1 MVGCATDTRTRRQAS
16 AVDCVR
22 GRLSVLVS
30 RVCVCH
36 QPIPHDARECIVGLR
51 SAAVTPIA
59 PPSVVCRV
67 SDVGARLRL
76 VWAASAEYYCYGS
89 RDGAYVRNA
98 KVVTAQVVHAVATCA
113 RQRVSDRGHLRGSM
127 SSGLT
132 HRVDP
137 KEQAELR
144 RLEGF
149 GEACETACAA
159 AAPSLSTCCS
169 GSVAANTAAAANE
182 EVGTQQMSEAGA
194 QEQL

>member
-76 VWAASAEYYCYGS
+76 VWAASAEYYCYCYCYCDS
-89 RDGAYVRNA
+89 RTVRQGA
-98 KVVTAQVVHAVATCA
+98 H
-113 RQRVSDRGHLRGSM
+113 S
-127 SSGLT
+127 
-132 HRVDP
+132 
-137 KEQAELR
+137 
-144 RLEGF
+144 
-149 GEACETACAA
+149 
-159 AAPSLSTCCS
+159 
-169 GSVAANTAAAANE
+169 
-182 EVGTQQMSEAGA
+182 
-194 QEQL
+194 

>member
-76 VWAASAEYYCYGS
+76 VWAASAEYYCYC
-89 RDGAYVRNA
+89 YPYLH
-98 KVVTAQVVHAVATCA
+98 TPFQ
-113 RQRVSDRGHLRGSM
+113 
-127 SSGLT
+127 
-132 HRVDP
+132 
-137 KEQAELR
+137 
-144 RLEGF
+144 
-149 GEACETACAA
+149 
-159 AAPSLSTCCS
+159 
-169 GSVAANTAAAANE
+169 
-182 EVGTQQMSEAGA
+182 
-194 QEQL
+194 

>member
-1 MVGCATDTRTRRQAS
+1 MVAVRRTRARGAKGAS

-76 VWAASAEYYCYGS
+76 VWAASAEYYCYCYAIIISTTHWVLLYGS
-89 RDGAYVRNA
+89 R
-98 KVVTAQVVHAVATCA
+98 C
-113 RQRVSDRGHLRGSM
+113 
-127 SSGLT
+127 
-132 HRVDP
+132 P
-137 KEQAELR
+137 
-144 RLEGF
+144 
-149 GEACETACAA
+149 
-159 AAPSLSTCCS
+159 
-169 GSVAANTAAAANE
+169 
-182 EVGTQQMSEAGA
+182 
-194 QEQL
+194 

>member
-1 MVGCATDTRTRRQAS
+1 MVGCATDPRTRRQAS

-76 VWAASAEYYCYGS
+76 VWAASAFYYCYCYWS
-89 RDGAYVRNA
+89 DHRRIRPEAAARWPSFTAWPAAGASTLA
-98 KVVTAQVVHAVATCA
+98 AMSAVCA
-113 RQRVSDRGHLRGSM
+113 EAHLRSRPPTRAVRCQCALGTRTIPL
-127 SSGLT
+127 GRVR
-132 HRVDP
+132 HRTWAIIRPRQPCCGRRTPP
-137 KEQAELR
+137 KC
-144 RLEGF
+144 F
-149 GEACETACAA
+149 T
-159 AAPSLSTCCS
+159 
-169 GSVAANTAAAANE
+169 
-182 EVGTQQMSEAGA
+182 
-194 QEQL
+194 

>member
-76 VWAASAEYYCYGS
+76 VWAASAEYYCYCYCYGRS
-89 RDGAYVRNA
+89 L
-98 KVVTAQVVHAVATCA
+98 VVFVTSVLSSVVVYGGRSEVAICG
-113 RQRVSDRGHLRGSM
+113 V
-127 SSGLT
+127 
-132 HRVDP
+132 V
-137 KEQAELR
+137 
-144 RLEGF
+144 
-149 GEACETACAA
+149 
-159 AAPSLSTCCS
+159 
-169 GSVAANTAAAANE
+169 
-182 EVGTQQMSEAGA
+182 
-194 QEQL
+194 

>member
-76 VWAASAEYYCYGS
+76 VWAASAEYYCYCYCLPPFDS
-89 RDGAYVRNA
+89 RLALLLDVG
-98 KVVTAQVVHAVATCA
+98 
-113 RQRVSDRGHLRGSM
+113 GHTLSNRES
-127 SSGLT
+127 
-132 HRVDP
+132 
-137 KEQAELR
+137 
-144 RLEGF
+144 LE
-149 GEACETACAA
+149 
-159 AAPSLSTCCS
+159 
-169 GSVAANTAAAANE
+169 
-182 EVGTQQMSEAGA
+182 
-194 QEQL
+194 

>member
-76 VWAASAEYYCYGS
+76 VWAASAEYDSGQRSSPPPALQLQPVASYATE
-89 RDGAYVRNA
+89 RH
-98 KVVTAQVVHAVATCA
+98 TA
-113 RQRVSDRGHLRGSM
+113 
-127 SSGLT
+127 
-132 HRVDP
+132 
-137 KEQAELR
+137 
-144 RLEGF
+144 
-149 GEACETACAA
+149 
-159 AAPSLSTCCS
+159 
-169 GSVAANTAAAANE
+169 
-182 EVGTQQMSEAGA
+182 GTT
-194 QEQL
+194 

>member
-76 VWAASAEYYCYGS
+76 VWAASAVILLLLLP
-89 RDGAYVRNA
+89 RVREPGGGTLAN
-98 KVVTAQVVHAVATCA
+98 
-113 RQRVSDRGHLRGSM
+113 
-127 SSGLT
+127 
-132 HRVDP
+132 
-137 KEQAELR
+137 
-144 RLEGF
+144 
-149 GEACETACAA
+149 
-159 AAPSLSTCCS
+159 SL
-169 GSVAANTAAAANE
+169 
-182 EVGTQQMSEAGA
+182 
-194 QEQL
+194 